1 MKQSG
6 RSSRARP
13 ARSFSRSPEAASA
26 NAAGATSKA
35 PAGRAGAA
43 IVAALAIAASIRGV
57 FNDFVYDDLPII
69 QDNARVHHFDVAHV
83 REIFSNAYWPPPF
96 VEQLYRPLTLVGLA
110 AQYAVGG
117 GSPMVLRLVSYALY
131 AVTAVLVYRLATRVL
146 DPWPS
151 LGVAALFA
159 VHPVHVEAVALGV
172 NQAELLVALIALV
185 MTTSYIDWRR
195 AGAIRGRQ
203 WALLAALYAVATL
216 VKESGFVLPLFLVAA
231 DVTILHGNEPLRPSR
246 AGVFGYALLGAVA
259 AASLAL
265 RFAVAG
271 SPAFAVVPA
280 AELRG
285 LSVAG
290 RLGVM
295 LHVVPMWLRLLVW
308 PQHLQVDFAP
318 GEIVSGGTIEAA
330 FGLLILCGLFTGI
343 VYALR
348 RDRALAF
355 GLLWMTIA
363 LVPVSNVLPTGV
375 ILGER
380 TLFLPSIG
388 FMFAVGAAAQ
398 RALERPAM
406 SARRRRLAL
415 GGACALLALFGLLR
429 SAGRQAVWN
438 TQHVRMNPSTAASP
452 RPMP

>member
-1 MKQSG
+1 MRQSG
-6 RSSRARP
+6 RSSRVRP
-13 ARSFSRSPEAASA
+13 ARSFSRSPEAAL
-26 NAAGATSKA
+26 
-35 PAGRAGAA
+35 
-43 IVAALAIAASIRGV
+43 VAALAIGASIRGI
-57 FNDFVYDDLPII
+57 FNDFVYDDIPII
-69 QDNARVHHFDVAHV
+69 QENVRVHHFDFAHV
-83 REIFSNAYWPPPF
+83 REIFANAYWPPPF

-110 AQYAVGG
+110 AQYAVGA
-117 GSPMVLRLVSYALY
+117 GSPMVFRLVSYVLY

-151 LGVAALFA
+151 LGIAALFA

-172 NQAELLVALIALV
+172 NQAELLVGLIALV

-195 AGAIRGRQ
+195 AGTIRGRS
-203 WALLAALYAVATL
+203 WALLAMVYALATL

-231 DVTILHGNEPLRPSR
+231 DVTILRSDESR
-246 AGVFGYALLGAVA
+246 WPRRADVFGYALLAAVA

-285 LSVAG
+285 LDVVG

-308 PQHLQVDFAP
+308 PRHLQVDFAP
-318 GEIVSGGTIEAA
+318 GEIVSGGVLEAA
-330 FGLLILCGLFTGI
+330 LGALLLLALVAAI

-348 RDRALAF
+348 RDRVLAF
-355 GLLWMTIA
+355 GLLWMAIA
-363 LVPVSNVLPTGV
+363 LLPVSNILPTGV
-375 ILGER
+375 VLGER

-388 FMFAVGAAAQ
+388 FVIAVGAAAQ
-398 RALERPAM
+398 RVLERPAM
-406 SARRRRLAL
+406 SPKSRRLVVAC
-415 GGACALLALFGLLR
+415 ACALFVVLGLLR
-429 SAGRQAVWN
+429 SVGRQAVWN
-438 TQHVRMNPSTAASP
+438 TQHVKINPTSSERAP
-452 RPMP
+452 

>member
-1 MKQSG
+1 M
-6 RSSRARP
+6 
-13 ARSFSRSPEAASA
+13 
-26 NAAGATSKA
+26 
-35 PAGRAGAA
+35 
-43 IVAALAIAASIRGV
+43 
-57 FNDFVYDDLPII
+57 YDDIPII
-69 QDNARVHHFDVAHV
+69 QDNVRVHQFDFAHV
-83 REIFSNAYWPPPF
+83 REIFANAYWPPPF

-110 AQYAVGG
+110 AQYAVGAG
-117 GSPMVLRLVSYALY
+117 GPMVFRLVSYVLY

-151 LGVAALFA
+151 LGIAALFA

-172 NQAELLVALIALV
+172 NQAELLVGLIALV
-185 MTTSYIDWRR
+185 VTTSYIDWRR
-195 AGAIRGRQ
+195 GGTIRGRS
-203 WALLAALYAVATL
+203 WALLAVLYALATL
-216 VKESGFVLPLFLVAA
+216 VKESGLVLPLFLVAA
-231 DVTILHGNEPLRPSR
+231 DVTILRSDEARWPSR
-246 AGVFGYALLGAVA
+246 ADVFGYALLAAVA

-285 LSVAG
+285 LDVVG

-308 PQHLQVDFAP
+308 PRHLQVDFAP
-318 GEIVSGGTIEAA
+318 GEIVSGGAPEAVLGFA
-330 FGLLILCGLFTGI
+330 ILCGLVAAI

-355 GLLWMTIA
+355 GLLWMAIA
-363 LVPVSNVLPTGV
+363 LLPVSNILPTGV
-375 ILGER
+375 VLGER

-388 FMFAVGAAAQ
+388 FVIAVGAVAQ
-398 RALERPAM
+398 RVLDAPAM
-406 SARRRRLAL
+406 SVKWRRLAL
-415 GGACALLALFGLLR
+415 GGACSLLVVLALLR

-438 TQHVRMNPSTAASP
+438 TQHVRMNSSSP
-452 RPMP
+452 PTGTPIP

>member
-1 MKQSG
+1 VT
-6 RSSRARP
+6 
-13 ARSFSRSPEAASA
+13 A
-26 NAAGATSKA
+26 NAAGAAKRA
-35 PAGRAGAA
+35 PAGGVGAA
-43 IVAALAIAASIRGV
+43 IVAALAIVASIRGV
-57 FNDFVYDDLPII
+57 FNDFVYDDIPII
-69 QDNARVHHFDVAHV
+69 QDNARIHQFDFAHV
-83 REIFSNAYWPPPF
+83 REIFSHAYWPPPF
-96 VEQLYRPLTLVGLA
+96 VEQLYRPLTLAGLA
-110 AQYAVGG
+110 AQHAVGG
-117 GSPMVLRLVSYALY
+117 GSPMVFRLVSYALY
-131 AVTAVLVYRLATRVL
+131 AATAVLGYRLASRML

-172 NQAELLVALIALV
+172 NQAELVVSLIALV

-203 WALLAALYAVATL
+203 WALLAVLYAVATL

-231 DVTILHGNEPLRPSR
+231 DVTILRVKASPPPSR
-246 AGVFGYALLGAVA
+246 ADALGYASLAAVA

-271 SPAFAVVPA
+271 APAFAVVPA

-285 LSVAG
+285 LSVVG

-308 PQHLQVDFAP
+308 PRHLQVDFAP
-318 GEIVSGGTIEAA
+318 GEIESGGAIEAV
-330 FGLLILCGLFTGI
+330 FGLLILCGLAAAI
-343 VYALR
+343 VSALR
-348 RDRALAF
+348 RDRVLAF

-363 LVPVSNVLPTGV
+363 LVPVSNILPTGV

-388 FMFAVGAAAQ
+388 FVIAAGAIAQ
-398 RALERPAM
+398 RALATPAM
-406 SARRRRLAL
+406 AARWRRLAL
-415 GGACALLALFGLLR
+415 AEVCALLVVLGLLR

-438 TQHVRMNPSTAASP
+438 TQHVRMNPPTSGAS
-452 RPMP
+452 